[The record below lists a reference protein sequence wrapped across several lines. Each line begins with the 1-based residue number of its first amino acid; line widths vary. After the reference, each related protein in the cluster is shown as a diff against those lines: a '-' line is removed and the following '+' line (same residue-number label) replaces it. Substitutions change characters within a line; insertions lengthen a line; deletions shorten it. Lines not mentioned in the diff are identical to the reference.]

1 MATSPGEI
9 DKMFID
15 LNTNL
20 RKFKQEFAMEF
31 QKRVEDRTPVRTG
44 ALQAGWVT
52 TQRQT
57 GFDLSNTQDYAEY
70 VENGTPHMAPK
81 GMIRTTLLETDQ
93 IAEVAKQR
101 AGIK

>member
-1 MATSPGEI
+1 MSTSPGEI
-9 DKMFID
+9 DKVFVE

-31 QKRVEDRTPVRTG
+31 QRRLENRTPVLTG

-52 TQRQT
+52 KQTQK
-57 GFDLSNTQDYAEY
+57 GFLLSNTQDYAYY
-70 VENGTPHMAPK
+70 VEFGTPVMAPRA
-81 GMIRTTLLETDQ
+81 MVRTTLFEKDA
-93 IAEVAKQR
+93 IAAVAKQR